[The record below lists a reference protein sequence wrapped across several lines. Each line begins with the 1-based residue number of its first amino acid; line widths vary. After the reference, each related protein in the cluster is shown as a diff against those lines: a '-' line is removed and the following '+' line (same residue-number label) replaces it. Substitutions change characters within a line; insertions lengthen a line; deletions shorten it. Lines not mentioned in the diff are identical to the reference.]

1 MNSVGIKAEWCV
13 IQGRPDF
20 FNITKKMHNAL
31 QGAEIN
37 LSELKTS
44 IFEEV
49 NFENAVRNS
58 IDHDM
63 VLVHDPQ
70 PLALIDLFE
79 EMSMGMAL
87 PHRALKSS
95 RSYLGIP
102 HEIHRKIRRRDSEP

>member
-1 MNSVGIKAEWCV
+1 MNSVGIKAEWRV

-20 FNITKKMHNAL
+20 FNITNKMHNAL

-63 VLVHDPQ
+63 VLVHGSATVGPD
-70 PLALIDLFE
+70 
-79 EMSMGMAL
+79 
-87 PHRALKSS
+87 
-95 RSYLGIP
+95 
-102 HEIHRKIRRRDSEP
+102 